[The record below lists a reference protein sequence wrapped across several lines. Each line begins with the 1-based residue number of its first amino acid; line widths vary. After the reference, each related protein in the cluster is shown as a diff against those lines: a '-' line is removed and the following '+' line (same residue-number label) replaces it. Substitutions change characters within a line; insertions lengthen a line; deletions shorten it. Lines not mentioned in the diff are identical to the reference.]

1 MGRAGAFSRRTWL
14 AAGVV
19 APVITWSAALAQSP
33 PASPCATATEE
44 DRIQVVL
51 EDGEIRLERL
61 GAIRLADIR
70 LIETQDTARPL
81 AWLRSLSGRRVQVAA
96 GRSDRWQRRRAVL
109 ALADEVAP
117 IDIGELL
124 VGEGFAIVD
133 AGEEDAL
140 CRPALLELEQRA
152 RERRLG
158 AWRADSA
165 PLLRGDD
172 TRLADQIGRFAIV
185 EGRILSVGERATR
198 TYLNFGRAGTGA
210 LTVTLPK
217 RTWSILRGR
226 GLSADGLRGRRVRA
240 RGMIEMWRAPTIEI
254 VAADVLEILD
264 GKPGPRAGATPDA
277 QRP

>member
-1 MGRAGAFSRRTWL
+1 MQRPGAISRRIWL
-14 AAGVV
+14 AAVV
-19 APVITWSAALAQSP
+19 APVIAWSAASAQSQ

-51 EDGEIRLERL
+51 EAGEIRLQRL
-61 GAIRLADIR
+61 GLVRLADIR
-70 LIETQDTARPL
+70 LIETEDTARPL

-96 GRSDRWQRRRAVL
+96 GRPDRWQRRRAVL
-109 ALADEVAP
+109 ALADEAAP

-124 VGEGFAIVD
+124 VGEGFAMVD
-133 AGEEDAL
+133 AGEEDEL
-140 CRPALLELEQRA
+140 CRPALLGVEQRA
-152 RERRLG
+152 RDRRLG
-158 AWRADSA
+158 AWRADPM
-165 PLLRGDD
+165 PLLRADD
-172 TRLADQIGRFAIV
+172 TPLADQIGRFAIV

-226 GLSADGLRGRRVRA
+226 GVSAEGLRGRRVRA
-240 RGMIEMWRAPTIEI
+240 RGMIEMWRAPTMEV
-254 VAADVLEILD
+254 VAADTLEILD
-264 GKPGPRAGATPDA
+264 AKPGPRAGATPDA